1 MLAVIRGRQNAESE
15 LRRFEDCQSSPDR
28 NDGWRYFIEK
38 TDLKAGTDP
47 EQATQQRQAELEGR
61 ELKALRET
69 KSSIL
74 R

>member
-15 LRRFEDCQSSPDR
+15 LRRFEDCQSSSDR